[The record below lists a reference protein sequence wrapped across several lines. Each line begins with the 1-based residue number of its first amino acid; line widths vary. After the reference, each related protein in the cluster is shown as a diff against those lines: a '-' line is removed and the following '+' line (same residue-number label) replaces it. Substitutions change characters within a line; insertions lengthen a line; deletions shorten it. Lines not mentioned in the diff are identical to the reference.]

1 MSKKI
6 LLTLGASALAV
17 AAVSV
22 SQPVSAETTLRA
34 ASCFPIGSPPS
45 RPFEQ
50 LVKDINA
57 AGKGTV
63 QINLVGGAP
72 AIGNFLTITQKM
84 SRGAYDLVG
93 CTEAYIGNVLPEAPV
108 LRLTP
113 KSMAELRSNGGMDY
127 ISKLLAEKN
136 IYYLARHWDFGQF
149 HLWLSKK
156 IDKPDLTGLNLRV
169 APVYTAFFKSLGAT
183 VQNAPLPKIYTLME
197 NNTVQGYGWP
207 GAGWV
212 PPWAKVTKYRVD
224 PGFYTAPLHTLFNL
238 KKWESLDDKS
248 RAILTSIS
256 AEAEKSA
263 EPGNAKLKAIRAKE
277 DAFRAKAGMEVITF
291 SGADRKKWL
300 DAAYG
305 AAWQEVFDRSPK
317 HGKALEKLFR

>member
-1 MSKKI
+1 MSKRI

-45 RPFEQ
+45 RAFEQ

-72 AIGNFLTITQKM
+72 AIGNFLIITQKM

-136 IYYLARHWDFGQF
+136 IYYLARHQDFGPF

-207 GAGWV
+207 GAAWV

-224 PGFYTAPLHTLFNL
+224 PGFYTSPLHTLFNL

-248 RAILTSIS
+248 RTILTSIS
-256 AEAEKSA
+256 AEHEKNA
-263 EPGNAKLKAIRAKE
+263 EPGNARLKAQLAKE
-277 DAFRAKAGMEVITF
+277 NAMRAKAGMEIITF
-291 SGADRKKWL
+291 TGADRKKWL

>member
-1 MSKKI
+1 M
-6 LLTLGASALAV
+6 AV
-17 AAVSV
+17 W
-22 SQPVSAETTLRA
+22 T
-34 ASCFPIGSPPS
+34 
-45 RPFEQ
+45 
-50 LVKDINA
+50 
-57 AGKGTV
+57 
-63 QINLVGGAP
+63 
-72 AIGNFLTITQKM
+72 
-84 SRGAYDLVG
+84 
-93 CTEAYIGNVLPEAPV
+93 
-108 LRLTP
+108 
-113 KSMAELRSNGGMDY
+113 

-136 IYYLARHWDFGQF
+136 IYYLARHQDFGPF

-207 GAGWV
+207 GAAWV

-224 PGFYTAPLHTLFNL
+224 PGFYTSPLHTLFNL

-248 RAILTSIS
+248 RTILTSIS
-256 AEAEKSA
+256 AEHEKNA
-263 EPGNAKLKAIRAKE
+263 EPGNARLKAQLAKE
-277 DAFRAKAGMEVITF
+277 NAMRAKAGMEIITF
-291 SGADRKKWL
+291 TGADRKKWL